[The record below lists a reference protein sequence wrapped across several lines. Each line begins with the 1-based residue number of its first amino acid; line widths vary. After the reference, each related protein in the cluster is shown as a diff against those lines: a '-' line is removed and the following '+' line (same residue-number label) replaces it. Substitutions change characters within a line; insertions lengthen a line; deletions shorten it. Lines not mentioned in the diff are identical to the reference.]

1 MATQFFDFHFHPLFK
16 KFITQYEPHFPT
28 TRNSTDLEARINLK
42 SFVAEKIDEWFLH
55 ILQSQ
60 SAIKDCVDGGTRLG
74 VAALAN
80 LEFGFA
86 DSKGMM
92 ASILKSDFTKPLDR
106 KYFHMV
112 QNGEVSYY
120 RMMLKELDLYRAVC
134 KQNKNIE
141 MICRKSHQ
149 NLKDNDA
156 KLKLLVSLEGGH
168 NLFRLKVGQTIQH
181 DSMAQYAAYDQ
192 KDSFTKSMNEG
203 PKIGINPVESLKNF
217 MQLLWD
223 NDMDMLYMT
232 VTHLTHVSEQNLATH
247 GFGMKLLKHPSFY
260 PVGNGITPLG
270 LNFIKA
276 CGDLKLTDSNGQKV
290 AAPVLID
297 LKHLGLKSRQ
307 DLYKFR
313 QANNIKLPLVASHIG
328 VTGYTTNEWKQAIKE
343 NKSKVYNYQGVRSV
357 EVEMNRKAC
366 GKWGSVVNN
375 DFSFNPWSI
384 NLMDDDLVK
393 VFESDGLIGV
403 SLDVRILGFQAQI
416 GLNSGDTA
424 EYLSTADFQT
434 HFPNIHL
441 QNLPVE
447 KLESMAV
454 EEESWLIPT
463 KEDRH
468 PLCFCFNII
477 HIVNVGY
484 LKGSDSLNPWDHISI
499 GSDYDG
505 LIEPMKICYNISSI
519 DDLEYNLLKWLPTA
533 AKAYYDENGGVEFLQ
548 HQLKDLPYLKSIVK
562 KIMYENGERF
572 VNNWLKGK
580 PGAAE

>member
-1 MATQFFDFHFHPLFK
+1 MSTSFFDFHFHPIFK
-16 KFITQYEPHFPT
+16 KFITQYEPYFPT
-28 TRNSTDLEARINLK
+28 QRKSHDLEARINLK
-42 SFVAEKIDEWFLH
+42 NFMADKVDDWFLH

-60 SAIKDCVDGGTRLG
+60 SALSDCVRGGTKLG

-86 DSKGMM
+86 DSKGTM
-92 ASILKSDFTKPLDR
+92 ASILKSDFTKPMDR
-106 KYFHMV
+106 KYFEMV
-112 QNGEVSYY
+112 QKGEVSYY

-134 KQNKNIE
+134 KQNPQIQ
-141 MICRKSHQ
+141 MICRKNHK
-149 NLKDNDA
+149 NLKDLNA
-156 KLKLLVSLEGGH
+156 TLKLLVSLEGGH
-168 NLFRLKVGQTIQH
+168 NLFRLKIGQTIVH
-181 DSMAQYAAYDQ
+181 DSVAQYSAYDQ
-192 KDSFTKSMNEG
+192 NDSFTKSMNDG
-203 PKIGINPVESLKNF
+203 PKMGINPIESLKNF

-232 VTHLTHVSEQNLATH
+232 VTHLTHVTEQNLATH
-247 GFGMKLLKHPSFY
+247 GFGMKMLKHPSFY
-260 PVGNGITPLG
+260 PAGNGLTPLG
-270 LNFIKA
+270 KEFIKA
-276 CGDLKLTDSNGQKV
+276 CGDLKLTNEKGEKV
-290 AAPVLID
+290 SAPVLID

-307 DLYKFR
+307 DLYQFR
-313 QANNIKLPLVASHIG
+313 EANNIKLPLVASHIG
-328 VTGYTTNEWKQAIKE
+328 VTGYSTNEWKQAIKN
-343 NKSKVYNYQGVRSV
+343 NKSKIYNYQGVRTV
-357 EVEMNRKAC
+357 EVQTERKAC
-366 GKWGSVVNN
+366 GKWGSIVNN

-384 NLMDDDLVK
+384 NLMDDDIVK
-393 VFESDGLIGV
+393 VLESNGLLGV

-416 GLNSGDTA
+416 GLNTGDTS

-434 HFPNIHL
+434 HFPHISL

-447 KLESMAV
+447 KLETMAV

-477 HIVNVGY
+477 HIVTVGY
-484 LKGSDSLNPWDHISI
+484 LRGPEGINPWNHISV

-505 LIEPMKICYNISSI
+505 LIEPMKVCYNILSI

-533 AKAYYDENGGVEFLQ
+533 AKAYYDENGGVEFIQ
-548 HQLKDLPYLKSIVK
+548 KDLKDLTKLKSIVK

-580 PGAAE
+580 PRARE